1 MFNPRRIFG
10 EGRAVYYA
18 SGTLLPGAPDL
29 DAFARSLLADVL
41 FRCAAFSGVDL
52 YTYSVEPR
60 GYNALVLIAP
70 EQKIADDE
78 ELLRRTEILYGEE
91 LSPAL
96 GMDLAAV
103 AELLRRD
110 DAVAEEM
117 RLYLA
122 SRMGDL
128 SMFKRIVRQR
138 FTSAINKLSSGI
150 GSVWKSPFSSVIV
163 EDHPAV
169 RALVGAYIDL
179 APVRAG
185 LAAVPEHYPWCGF
198 GAAARGDDFA
208 AEALARM
215 VDPDLPPP
223 AALGR
228 YRTLMQL
235 WGPYREPEPAALR
248 AAGELPLPAAPA
260 LFAQPQLTMERGGAV
275 GRPEFIVHHRN
286 ARGYRRM
293 RPPPPGFT
301 SGDSPVRI
309 THLRRPVPTRGRRLT
324 KTHGGAATAAPAAV
338 Q

>member
-10 EGRAVYYA
+10 KGRSVYYA

-29 DAFARSLLADVL
+29 DEFARSLLADVL

-52 YTYSVEPR
+52 FTYSVEPR
-60 GYNALVLIAP
+60 GYSALVLVAP
-70 EQKIADDE
+70 DQKIADDD

-96 GMDLAAV
+96 GMDLEAV
-103 AELLRRD
+103 AELLRRN
-110 DAVAEEM
+110 DAVSEEM
-117 RLYLA
+117 RRYLA

-138 FTSAINKLSSGI
+138 FTSAINKFSSGI
-150 GSVWKSPFSSVIV
+150 GSVWRSPFSSVIV

-185 LAAVPEHYPWCGF
+185 LAAMPEHYPWCGF
-198 GAAARGDDFA
+198 GAIARGDDFA

-215 VDPDLPPP
+215 VDPDLPPA

-235 WGPYREPEPAALR
+235 WGPYPEPEPSALR
-248 AAGELPLPAAPA
+248 AAGELPLPASPAP
-260 LFAQPQLTMERGGAV
+260 FAKRQLSMERGGAV
-275 GRPEFIVHHRN
+275 GRPEFILQHRK
-286 ARGYRRM
+286 ASGYRRM
-293 RPPPPGFT
+293 RPPPSGFT
-301 SGDSPVRI
+301 SEDSPVRV
-309 THLRRPVPTRGRRLT
+309 THLRRPVPSRGRRLT
-324 KTHGGAATAAPAAV
+324 KTRGGVPAPSAAA